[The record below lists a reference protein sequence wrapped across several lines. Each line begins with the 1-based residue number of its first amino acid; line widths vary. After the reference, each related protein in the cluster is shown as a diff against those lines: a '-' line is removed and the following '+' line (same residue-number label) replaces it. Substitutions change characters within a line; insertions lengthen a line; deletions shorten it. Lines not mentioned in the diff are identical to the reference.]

1 MEGYPDGT
9 FRPQNQIT
17 RIKIVRAINRMLK
30 RGIAP
35 EDIPD
40 WAPSYSDLQV
50 IPESVKICHSSTEDF
65 CCQVVRKNRRNA
77 CCLSRFYRA
86 A

>member
-1 MEGYPDGT
+1 MAQVNIRHIYLLLLAQMELP
-9 FRPQNQIT
+9 
-17 RIKIVRAINRMLK
+17 
-30 RGIAP
+30 
-35 EDIPD
+35 
-40 WAPSYSDLQV
+40 

-65 CCQVVRKNRRNA
+65 CCQVVRENRRNA